1 MVYDFHCHTNLSD
14 GALTAIELIRRAHHA
29 GYKAI
34 ALTDHIGQGS
44 LQRVLDEIIRDCA
57 LAREHWDILAIPG
70 VELTHLPVEAIAE
83 TARQAKELG
92 AWLVVVHGQTT
103 VEPVEKNT
111 NRTALQCHN
120 VDILAH
126 PGLLTLEEAKLAA
139 ANNVF
144 LELSARKGHCLSNG
158 HIANMA
164 RQAGARLLVDSD
176 AHQPDELLSAEL
188 ASYIAQGAGLNF
200 EECNQVFT
208 LNPKLLIQRL
218 NISETRKD

>member
-14 GALTAIELIRRAHHA
+14 GALTAIELIRRAHIT

-34 ALTDHIGQGS
+34 ALTDHVGQGS
-44 LQRVLDEIIRDCA
+44 LQRVLTEIIRDCA

-83 TARQAKELG
+83 TAQQAKKMG

-103 VEPVEKNT
+103 AEPVEKNT
-111 NRTALQCHN
+111 NRAALQCQN

-139 ANNVF
+139 ANNIF

-158 HIANMA
+158 HIANTA

-176 AHQPDELLSAEL
+176 AHQPDELLSARL
-188 ASYIAQGAGLNF
+188 ASHVAQGAGLNR
-200 EECNQVFT
+200 ELCNQVLT

-218 NISETRKD
+218 NISETRRD

>member
-14 GALTAIELIRRAHHA
+14 GALTAIELIRRACHA

-34 ALTDHIGQGS
+34 ALTDHVGQGS
-44 LQRVLDEIIRDCA
+44 LQRVLAEIIRDCA

-111 NRTALQCHN
+111 NMIALQCHN

-126 PGLLTLEEAKLAA
+126 PGLITLEEAKLAA
-139 ANNVF
+139 ANNIF

-158 HIANMA
+158 HVVNMA

-176 AHQPDELLSAEL
+176 AHQPDELLTAEL
-188 ASYIAQGAGLNF
+188 ASYVAQGAGLNF

>member
-14 GALTAIELIRRAHHA
+14 GALTAIELIRRAHRA

-34 ALTDHIGQGS
+34 ALTDHIGQGG
-44 LQRVLDEIIRDCA
+44 LQRVLAEIIHDCA
-57 LAREHWDILAIPG
+57 LAREHWNILAIPG

-83 TARQAKELG
+83 TARQAKKMG
-92 AWLVVVHGQTT
+92 AWMVIVHGETT
-103 VEPVEKNT
+103 AEPVEKNT
-111 NRTALQCHN
+111 NKAALQCQN

-139 ANNVF
+139 ANNIF

-158 HIANMA
+158 HIANLA
-164 RQAGARLLVDSD
+164 RQAGARLLVNSD
-176 AHQPDELLSAEL
+176 AHQPDDLLSARV
-188 ASYIAQGAGLNF
+188 ASYVAQGAGLNR
-200 EECNQVFT
+200 ESCKQVLT

-218 NISETRKD
+218 NISDIVRD

>member
-14 GALTAIELIRRAHHA
+14 GALTAIELIRRARHA

-34 ALTDHIGQGS
+34 ALTDHVGQGS
-44 LQRVLDEIIRDCA
+44 LQRVLAEIIRDCA

-83 TARQAKELG
+83 TAQQAKELG
-92 AWLVVVHGQTT
+92 AWLVVVHGQTI
-103 VEPVEKNT
+103 VEPVGKNT
-111 NRTALQCHN
+111 NITALQCHN

-126 PGLLTLEEAKLAA
+126 PGLITLEEAKLAA
-139 ANNVF
+139 ANNIF

-158 HIANMA
+158 HVANMA

-188 ASYIAQGAGLNF
+188 ASYVAQGAGLNF
-200 EECNQVFT
+200 EECNQVLT